1 MRLAAAVEA
10 LERIEKVNEARAAA
24 GLPVTTLDVALHLG
38 DVLYGNVGSDRR
50 LDFTVIGPAVNE
62 ASRLEAL
69 CSPHGVKLIASRR
82 FVDAHG
88 SMDRFRS
95 LGEHQ
100 LRGVRHPVEVFTLA

>member
-1 MRLAAAVEA
+1 MA
-10 LERIEKVNEARAAA
+10 RIEKVNEGRAAA

-69 CSPHGVKLIASRR
+69 CSPLAKPLIASRR

-88 SMDRFRS
+88 AAARFRS
-95 LGEHQ
+95 LGERQ
-100 LRGVRHPVEVFTLA
+100 LRGVRNPVEVFTLA